1 MTTNDKWINRIQQ
14 KMEHYEAD
22 VPEGLY
28 DDIVAEMQRRGLKP
42 LAATS
47 HKAPVVPLWTQR
59 IAALAAVAAAVV
71 VAVFVLTPSAPEMA
85 PTASLPTTHAVQP
98 SAVAT
103 ATDAHTAGEPSSLV
117 SAVRR
122 WKATLSPTA
131 VREVMLADNTT
142 PAASTPIYNIE
153 PEPECEVME
162 QRPTDAD
169 RQAATKPAATSKP
182 VSPSGSTV
190 RKTERR
196 VIHYPSTHRSHPMSI
211 GAYVRGAQSGNSVIP
226 SELPAGSGFLADN
239 DVYGSGD
246 MIHPSRVPMLPMG
259 RSGGRTHHKLPVKGG
274 LSLRYSLDDR
284 WSVQTGVNYS
294 YHSSEIEMGGED
306 IDQQL
311 HFIGVPVAV
320 GYNVWSNRHV
330 NVYLTAGG
338 EVEKLVKG
346 RRTVSYTGQQRNEDV
361 KMSRPQLSVQLSAGA
376 EYRATRAVS
385 LYIEPG
391 VSYHF
396 DNGSGVSTIYSDKPF
411 EFGLSMGVRVDIN
424 RR

>member
-1 MTTNDKWINRIQQ
+1 
-14 KMEHYEAD
+14 
-22 VPEGLY
+22 
-28 DDIVAEMQRRGLKP
+28 
-42 LAATS
+42 
-47 HKAPVVPLWTQR
+47 
-59 IAALAAVAAAVV
+59 
-71 VAVFVLTPSAPEMA
+71 
-85 PTASLPTTHAVQP
+85 
-98 SAVAT
+98 
-103 ATDAHTAGEPSSLV
+103 
-117 SAVRR
+117 
-122 WKATLSPTA
+122 
-131 VREVMLADNTT
+131 
-142 PAASTPIYNIE
+142 
-153 PEPECEVME
+153 
-162 QRPTDAD
+162 
-169 RQAATKPAATSKP
+169 
-182 VSPSGSTV
+182 
-190 RKTERR
+190 
-196 VIHYPSTHRSHPMSI
+196 MSI
-211 GAYVRGAQSGNSVIP
+211 GAYVRGAQSGNSVIS

-246 MIHPSRVPMLPMG
+246 MNHPSRVPVLPMG

-320 GYNVWSNRHV
+320 GYNVWGNRHV

>member
-42 LAATS
+42 LEATS
-47 HKAPVVPLWTQR
+47 RKAPVVPLWTQR

-71 VAVFVLTPSAPEMA
+71 AAVFVLTPSAPEMA

-103 ATDAHTAGEPSSLV
+103 ATDAQTAGDPSSLV

-122 WKATLSPTA
+122 WKATLSPAA

-162 QRPTDAD
+162 HRPTDAD
-169 RQAATKPAATSKP
+169 SQTATKPAATSKP

-196 VIHYPSTHRSHPMSI
+196 VIHYPSTRRFHPMSI

-246 MIHPSRVPMLPMG
+246 MIHPSRVPVLPMG

-320 GYNVWSNRHV
+320 GYNVWGNRHV

>member
-47 HKAPVVPLWTQR
+47 RKAPVVPLWTQR

-85 PTASLPTTHAVQP
+85 PTASLPSTHAVQP

-103 ATDAHTAGEPSSLV
+103 ATDAQTAGEPSSLV

-131 VREVMLADNTT
+131 VREVM
-142 PAASTPIYNIE
+142 
-153 PEPECEVME
+153 E

-169 RQAATKPAATSKP
+169 SPTATKPAATSKP

-196 VIHYPSTHRSHPMSI
+196 VIHYPSTRRSHPMSI

-239 DVYGSGD
+239 DVYGSSD
-246 MIHPSRVPMLPMG
+246 MIHPSRVPVLPMG

-320 GYNVWSNRHV
+320 GYNVWGNRHV

-361 KMSRPQLSVQLSAGA
+361 KMSRPQLSVQMSAGA

>member
-47 HKAPVVPLWTQR
+47 RKAPVVPLWTQR
-59 IAALAAVAAAVV
+59 IAAVAAVAAAVV
-71 VAVFVLTPSAPEMA
+71 VAVFVLTPSAPEMV

-103 ATDAHTAGEPSSLV
+103 ATDAQTAGEPSSLV

-131 VREVMLADNTT
+131 VKEVMLADNTT
-142 PAASTPIYNIE
+142 PAVTTPLYNIE
-153 PEPECEVME
+153 PEPECEVVE
-162 QRPTDAD
+162 QRPTGAD
-169 RQAATKPAATSKP
+169 SQTATKPAATSKP

-196 VIHYPSTHRSHPMSI
+196 VVHHPATRRSHPMSI

-226 SELPAGSGFLADN
+226 SKVPDGGGFLADN

-246 MIHPSRVPMLPMG
+246 MLTPSRVPVFPMS
-259 RSGGRTHHKLPVKGG
+259 RRGGRTHHKLPVKGG

-306 IDQQL
+306 INQQL

-320 GYNVWSNRHV
+320 GYNVWGNRHV

-361 KMSRPQLSVQLSAGA
+361 KMSRPQLSVQMSAGA

>member
-47 HKAPVVPLWTQR
+47 RKAPVVPLWTQR

-103 ATDAHTAGEPSSLV
+103 ATDAQTAGEPSSLV

-122 WKATLSPTA
+122 WKAILSPTA

-142 PAASTPIYNIE
+142 PAATTPLYNIE
-153 PEPECEVME
+153 PEPECEVVE

-169 RQAATKPAATSKP
+169 RQTATKPAATSKP

-294 YHSSEIEMGGED
+294 YHSSEMEMGGED

-320 GYNVWSNRHV
+320 GYNVWGNRHV

-361 KMSRPQLSVQLSAGA
+361 KMSRPQLSVQMSAGA

>member
-103 ATDAHTAGEPSSLV
+103 ATDAQTAGEPSSLV

-274 LSLRYSLDDR
+274 LSLRYSLDDC

-306 IDQQL
+306 INQQL

-320 GYNVWSNRHV
+320 GYNVWGNRHI

>member
-22 VPEGLY
+22 VPEELY

-47 HKAPVVPLWTQR
+47 RKAPVVPLWTQR

-103 ATDAHTAGEPSSLV
+103 STDAQTAGKPSSLV

-122 WKATLSPTA
+122 WKAILSPTA

-169 RQAATKPAATSKP
+169 RQTATKPAATSKP

-320 GYNVWSNRHV
+320 GYNVWGNRHV

>member
-47 HKAPVVPLWTQR
+47 RKAPVVPLWTQR
-59 IAALAAVAAAVV
+59 IAALAAVAAAVI
-71 VAVFVLTPSAPEMA
+71 VAVFVLTPSAPDMA

-103 ATDAHTAGEPSSLV
+103 ATDIQTAGEPSSLV

-162 QRPTDAD
+162 QRPTNAD
-169 RQAATKPAATSKP
+169 SQTATKPAATSKP

-190 RKTERR
+190 RKTERK
-196 VIHYPSTHRSHPMSI
+196 VVHYPSTHRSHPMSI

-246 MIHPSRVPMLPMG
+246 MIHPSRVPVLPMG
-259 RSGGRTHHKLPVKGG
+259 RSGARTHHKLPVKGG
-274 LSLRYSLDDR
+274 LSLRYSFDDR

-320 GYNVWSNRHV
+320 GYNVWGNRHV

-361 KMSRPQLSVQLSAGA
+361 KMSRPQLSVQLSAGG

>member
-47 HKAPVVPLWTQR
+47 RKAPVVPLWTQR

-98 SAVAT
+98 STVAT
-103 ATDAHTAGEPSSLV
+103 ATDVQTAGDPSSLV
-117 SAVRR
+117 SVVRR

-162 QRPTDAD
+162 QRPTNAD
-169 RQAATKPAATSKP
+169 SQTATKPAATSKP

-190 RKTERR
+190 RKTERK
-196 VIHYPSTHRSHPMSI
+196 VVHYPSTHRSHPMSI

-246 MIHPSRVPMLPMG
+246 MIHPSRVPVLPMG

-320 GYNVWSNRHV
+320 GYNVWGNRHV

>member
-47 HKAPVVPLWTQR
+47 RKAPVVPLWTQR

-103 ATDAHTAGEPSSLV
+103 ANDAQTAGEPSSLV

-153 PEPECEVME
+153 PEPECEVVE
-162 QRPTDAD
+162 HRPTGAD
-169 RQAATKPAATSKP
+169 SQTATKPAATSKP
-182 VSPSGSTV
+182 ASPSGSTV

-196 VIHYPSTHRSHPMSI
+196 VVHYPATRRSHPMSI

-226 SELPAGSGFLADN
+226 SKLPDGGGFLADN

-306 IDQQL
+306 INQQL

-320 GYNVWSNRHV
+320 GYNVWGNRHV

-411 EFGLSMGVRVDIN
+411 EFGLNMGVRVDIN

>member
-1 MTTNDKWINRIQQ
+1 MTTDDKWINRIQQ

-47 HKAPVVPLWTQR
+47 RKAPVVPLWTQR

-103 ATDAHTAGEPSSLV
+103 ATDAQTAGEPSSLV

-122 WKATLSPTA
+122 WKAILSPTA

-142 PAASTPIYNIE
+142 PAATTPLYNIE
-153 PEPECEVME
+153 PEPECEVVE

-169 RQAATKPAATSKP
+169 SPTATKPAATSKP

-211 GAYVRGAQSGNSVIP
+211 GAYMRGAQSGNSVIP

-294 YHSSEIEMGGED
+294 YHSSEIEMGGEN

-320 GYNVWSNRHV
+320 GYNVWGNRHV

-361 KMSRPQLSVQLSAGA
+361 KMSRPQLSVQMSAGA

>member
-47 HKAPVVPLWTQR
+47 RKAPVVPLWTQR

-98 SAVAT
+98 STVAT
-103 ATDAHTAGEPSSLV
+103 ATDVQTAGDPSSLV
-117 SAVRR
+117 SVVRR

-162 QRPTDAD
+162 QRPTNAD
-169 RQAATKPAATSKP
+169 SQTATKPAATSKP

-190 RKTERR
+190 RKTERK
-196 VIHYPSTHRSHPMSI
+196 VVHYPSTHRSHPMSI

-239 DVYGSGD
+239 DVYGSSD
-246 MIHPSRVPMLPMG
+246 MIHPSRVPVLPMG

-320 GYNVWSNRHV
+320 GYNVWGNRHV

>member
-103 ATDAHTAGEPSSLV
+103 ATDAQTAGEPSSLV

-169 RQAATKPAATSKP
+169 RQTATKPAATSKP

>member
-22 VPEGLY
+22 VPEELY

-47 HKAPVVPLWTQR
+47 RKAPVVPLWTQR

-103 ATDAHTAGEPSSLV
+103 ANDAQTAGEPSSLV
-117 SAVRR
+117 FAVRR

-320 GYNVWSNRHV
+320 GYNVWGNRHV

-361 KMSRPQLSVQLSAGA
+361 KMSRSQLSVQLSAGA

>member
-47 HKAPVVPLWTQR
+47 RKAPVVPLWTQR

-103 ATDAHTAGEPSSLV
+103 ATDAQTAGEPSSLI

-131 VREVMLADNTT
+131 VKEVMLADNTT
-142 PAASTPIYNIE
+142 PAATTPLYNIE

-169 RQAATKPAATSKP
+169 RQTATKPAATSKP

-226 SELPAGSGFLADN
+226 SKVPDGGGFLADN

-320 GYNVWSNRHV
+320 GYNVWGNRHV

>member
-47 HKAPVVPLWTQR
+47 RKAPVVPLWTQR
-59 IAALAAVAAAVV
+59 IAAVAAVAAAVV

-103 ATDAHTAGEPSSLV
+103 ANDAQTAGEPSSLV

-131 VREVMLADNTT
+131 VKEVMLADNTT
-142 PAASTPIYNIE
+142 PAASTPIYNIV

-169 RQAATKPAATSKP
+169 SQTATKPAATSKP

-320 GYNVWSNRHV
+320 GYNVWGNRHV

>member
-47 HKAPVVPLWTQR
+47 RKAPVVPLWTQR
-59 IAALAAVAAAVV
+59 IAALAAVAAAVI
-71 VAVFVLTPSAPEMA
+71 VAVFVLTPSAPDMA

-103 ATDAHTAGEPSSLV
+103 ATDIQTAGEPSSLV

-162 QRPTDAD
+162 QRPTNAD
-169 RQAATKPAATSKP
+169 SQTATKPAATSKP

-190 RKTERR
+190 RKTERK

-246 MIHPSRVPMLPMG
+246 MIHPSRVPVLPMG

-320 GYNVWSNRHV
+320 GYNVWGNRHV

>member
-47 HKAPVVPLWTQR
+47 RKAPVVPLWTQR

-103 ATDAHTAGEPSSLV
+103 ATDAQTAGEPSSLI

-169 RQAATKPAATSKP
+169 RQTATKPAATSKP

-294 YHSSEIEMGGED
+294 YHSSEIEMGGEG

-320 GYNVWSNRHV
+320 GYNVWGNRHV

>member
-47 HKAPVVPLWTQR
+47 RKAPVVPLWTQR

-103 ATDAHTAGEPSSLV
+103 ATDAQTAGEPSSLV

-122 WKATLSPTA
+122 WKAIFSPTA

-142 PAASTPIYNIE
+142 PAATTPIYNIE

-246 MIHPSRVPMLPMG
+246 MIHPSRVPVLPMG
-259 RSGGRTHHKLPVKGG
+259 RSGARTHHKLPVKGG

-320 GYNVWSNRHV
+320 GYNVWGNRHV

>member
-1 MTTNDKWINRIQQ
+1 
-14 KMEHYEAD
+14 
-22 VPEGLY
+22 
-28 DDIVAEMQRRGLKP
+28 
-42 LAATS
+42 
-47 HKAPVVPLWTQR
+47 
-59 IAALAAVAAAVV
+59 
-71 VAVFVLTPSAPEMA
+71 MA

-103 ATDAHTAGEPSSLV
+103 ANDAQTAGEPSSLV

-169 RQAATKPAATSKP
+169 RQTATKPAATSKP

-196 VIHYPSTHRSHPMSI
+196 VIHYPSTRRSHPMSI

-306 IDQQL
+306 IDQHL

-320 GYNVWSNRHV
+320 GYNVWGNRHV

-361 KMSRPQLSVQLSAGA
+361 KMSRPQLSVQMSAGA

>member
-47 HKAPVVPLWTQR
+47 RKAPVVPLWTQR

-71 VAVFVLTPSAPEMA
+71 VAVFVLAPSAPEMA

-103 ATDAHTAGEPSSLV
+103 ATDAQTAGEPSSLI

-131 VREVMLADNTT
+131 VKEVMLADNTT
-142 PAASTPIYNIE
+142 PAATIPLYNIE

-182 VSPSGSTV
+182 VSPSGATV

-226 SELPAGSGFLADN
+226 SKVPDGGGFLADN

-306 IDQQL
+306 INQQL

-320 GYNVWSNRHV
+320 GYNVWGNRHI

>member
-47 HKAPVVPLWTQR
+47 RKAPVVPLWTQR

-103 ATDAHTAGEPSSLV
+103 ATDAQTAGEPSSLV

-320 GYNVWSNRHV
+320 GYNVWGNRHV

>member
-47 HKAPVVPLWTQR
+47 RKAPVVPLWTQR
-59 IAALAAVAAAVV
+59 IAALAAVAAAVI

-103 ATDAHTAGEPSSLV
+103 ATDAQTAGEPSSLA

-122 WKATLSPTA
+122 WKTSLSPTA
-131 VREVMLADNTT
+131 VKEVMLADNTT
-142 PAASTPIYNIE
+142 PVATTPIYNIE

-169 RQAATKPAATSKP
+169 SQTATKPAATSKP

-190 RKTERR
+190 RKAERR

-306 IDQQL
+306 INQHL

-320 GYNVWSNRHV
+320 GYNVWGNRHI

-361 KMSRPQLSVQLSAGA
+361 KMSRPQLSVQMSAGA

>member
-47 HKAPVVPLWTQR
+47 RKAPVVPLWTQR

-103 ATDAHTAGEPSSLV
+103 ATDAQTAGEPSSLV

-122 WKATLSPTA
+122 WKATLSPTS
-131 VREVMLADNTT
+131 VKEVMLADNTT

-239 DVYGSGD
+239 DVCGSGD

>member
-42 LAATS
+42 LEATS
-47 HKAPVVPLWTQR
+47 RKAPVVPLWTQR

-103 ATDAHTAGEPSSLV
+103 ATDVQTAGDPSSLV

-162 QRPTDAD
+162 QRPTNAD
-169 RQAATKPAATSKP
+169 SQTATKPAATSKP

-190 RKTERR
+190 RKTERK

-259 RSGGRTHHKLPVKGG
+259 RSGARTHHKLPVKGG

-320 GYNVWSNRHV
+320 GYNVWGNRHV

-346 RRTVSYTGQQRNEDV
+346 RRTVSYTGQQCNEDV

>member
-1 MTTNDKWINRIQQ
+1 
-14 KMEHYEAD
+14 
-22 VPEGLY
+22 
-28 DDIVAEMQRRGLKP
+28 
-42 LAATS
+42 
-47 HKAPVVPLWTQR
+47 
-59 IAALAAVAAAVV
+59 
-71 VAVFVLTPSAPEMA
+71 MA

-98 SAVAT
+98 PAVAT
-103 ATDAHTAGEPSSLV
+103 ATDAQTAGDPSSLV
-117 SAVRR
+117 SVVRR

-162 QRPTDAD
+162 HRPTDAD
-169 RQAATKPAATSKP
+169 SQTATKPAATSKP

-190 RKTERR
+190 RKTERK
-196 VIHYPSTHRSHPMSI
+196 VVHYPSTRRSHPMSI

-246 MIHPSRVPMLPMG
+246 MIHPSRVPVLPMG
-259 RSGGRTHHKLPVKGG
+259 RSGARTHHKLPVKGG

-320 GYNVWSNRHV
+320 GYNVWGNRHV

>member
-47 HKAPVVPLWTQR
+47 RKAPVVPLWTQR

-131 VREVMLADNTT
+131 VKEVMLADNTT
-142 PAASTPIYNIE
+142 PAASTPIYNIV

-169 RQAATKPAATSKP
+169 RQTATKPAATSKP

-320 GYNVWSNRHV
+320 GYNVWGNRHV

-346 RRTVSYTGQQRNEDV
+346 RRTVSYTGQQCNEDV

>member
-103 ATDAHTAGEPSSLV
+103 ATDAQAAGEPSSLV

-122 WKATLSPTA
+122 WKATLSPTS

-162 QRPTDAD
+162 QHPTGAD
-169 RQAATKPAATSKP
+169 SQTATKSAATSKP

-320 GYNVWSNRHV
+320 GYNVWGNRHV

>member
-47 HKAPVVPLWTQR
+47 RKAPVVPLWTQR

-122 WKATLSPTA
+122 WKATLSPTS
-131 VREVMLADNTT
+131 VREMMLADNTT
-142 PAASTPIYNIE
+142 PAATIPLYNIE

-169 RQAATKPAATSKP
+169 RQTATKPAATSKP

-320 GYNVWSNRHV
+320 GYNVWGNRHI

>member
-47 HKAPVVPLWTQR
+47 RKAPVVPLWTQR

-103 ATDAHTAGEPSSLV
+103 ATDAQAAGEPSSLV

>member
-47 HKAPVVPLWTQR
+47 RKAPVVPLWTQR

-85 PTASLPTTHAVQP
+85 PTASLPTTHAVLP

-103 ATDAHTAGEPSSLV
+103 STDAQTAGEPSSLV

-122 WKATLSPTA
+122 WKATLSPTS
-131 VREVMLADNTT
+131 VREMMLADNTT

-320 GYNVWSNRHV
+320 GYNVWGNRHV

-361 KMSRPQLSVQLSAGA
+361 KMSRPQLSVQMSAGA

>member
-42 LAATS
+42 LEATS
-47 HKAPVVPLWTQR
+47 RKAPVVPLWTQR

-103 ATDAHTAGEPSSLV
+103 ATDAQTAGEPSSLV

-122 WKATLSPTA
+122 WKAILSPTA

-142 PAASTPIYNIE
+142 PAATTPIYNIE

-169 RQAATKPAATSKP
+169 SQTATKPAATSKP

-196 VIHYPSTHRSHPMSI
+196 VIHSPSTRRSHPMSI

-246 MIHPSRVPMLPMG
+246 MIHPSRVPVLPMG
-259 RSGGRTHHKLPVKGG
+259 RSGARTHHKLPVKGG

-320 GYNVWSNRHV
+320 GYNVWGNRHV

-361 KMSRPQLSVQLSAGA
+361 KMSRPQLSVQMSAGA

>member
-47 HKAPVVPLWTQR
+47 RKAPVVPLWTRR

-103 ATDAHTAGEPSSLV
+103 ATDAQTAGEPSSLV

-122 WKATLSPTA
+122 WKATLSPTS
-131 VREVMLADNTT
+131 VKEVMLADNTT
-142 PAASTPIYNIE
+142 PAATTPLYNIE

-169 RQAATKPAATSKP
+169 RQTATKPAATSKP

-196 VIHYPSTHRSHPMSI
+196 VIHYPSTRRSHPMSI

-246 MIHPSRVPMLPMG
+246 MIHPSRVPVLPMG
-259 RSGGRTHHKLPVKGG
+259 RSGARTHHKLPVKGG

-294 YHSSEIEMGGED
+294 YHSSEIEMGGE
-306 IDQQL
+306 
-311 HFIGVPVAV
+311 
-320 GYNVWSNRHV
+320 
-330 NVYLTAGG
+330 
-338 EVEKLVKG
+338 
-346 RRTVSYTGQQRNEDV
+346 EDR
-361 KMSRPQLSVQLSAGA
+361 KSV
-376 EYRATRAVS
+376 V
-385 LYIEPG
+385 
-391 VSYHF
+391 
-396 DNGSGVSTIYSDKPF
+396 
-411 EFGLSMGVRVDIN
+411 
-424 RR
+424 

>member
-47 HKAPVVPLWTQR
+47 RKAPVVPLWTQR

-103 ATDAHTAGEPSSLV
+103 ATDVQTAGDPSSLV
-117 SAVRR
+117 SVVRR

-131 VREVMLADNTT
+131 VREGMLADNTT
-142 PAASTPIYNIE
+142 PAATTPIYNIE
-153 PEPECEVME
+153 SEPECEVME
-162 QRPTDAD
+162 YRPTDAD
-169 RQAATKPAATSKP
+169 SQTATKPAATSKP

-190 RKTERR
+190 RKTERK

-239 DVYGSGD
+239 DVYGSSD

-320 GYNVWSNRHV
+320 GYNVWGNRHV

>member
-42 LAATS
+42 LEATS
-47 HKAPVVPLWTQR
+47 RKAPVVPLWTQR

-103 ATDAHTAGEPSSLV
+103 ATDAQTAGEPSSLV

-122 WKATLSPTA
+122 WKAILSPTA

-142 PAASTPIYNIE
+142 PAATTPIYNIE

-169 RQAATKPAATSKP
+169 SQTATKPAATSKP

-196 VIHYPSTHRSHPMSI
+196 VIHSPSTRRSHPMSI

-246 MIHPSRVPMLPMG
+246 MIHPSRVPVLPMG
-259 RSGGRTHHKLPVKGG
+259 RSGARTHHKLPVKGG

-320 GYNVWSNRHV
+320 GYNVWGNRHV

-346 RRTVSYTGQQRNEDV
+346 RRTVSYTGPQRNEDV
-361 KMSRPQLSVQLSAGA
+361 KMSRPQLSVQMSAGA

-396 DNGSGVSTIYSDKPF
+396 DNGSGISTIYSDKPF

>member
-47 HKAPVVPLWTQR
+47 RKAPVVPLWTQR

-85 PTASLPTTHAVQP
+85 PTASLPTTHAVQS

-103 ATDAHTAGEPSSLV
+103 ATDAQTAGEPSSLV

-122 WKATLSPTA
+122 WKATLSPTS

-142 PAASTPIYNIE
+142 PTATTPIYNIE

-162 QRPTDAD
+162 QRLTDAD
-169 RQAATKPAATSKP
+169 NHTATKPAATSKP

-259 RSGGRTHHKLPVKGG
+259 RSGARTHHKLPVKGG

-306 IDQQL
+306 INQQL

-320 GYNVWSNRHV
+320 GYNVWGNRHV

-361 KMSRPQLSVQLSAGA
+361 KMSRPQLSVQMSAGA

>member
-47 HKAPVVPLWTQR
+47 RKAPVVPLWTQR
-59 IAALAAVAAAVV
+59 IAAVAAVAAAVV
-71 VAVFVLTPSAPEMA
+71 VAVFVLTPSAPDMA

-103 ATDAHTAGEPSSLV
+103 ATDIQTAGEPSSLV

-122 WKATLSPTA
+122 WKATLSPTS
-131 VREVMLADNTT
+131 VREMMLADNTT
-142 PAASTPIYNIE
+142 PAATTPIYNIE

-162 QRPTDAD
+162 QRPTNAD
-169 RQAATKPAATSKP
+169 SPTATKPAATSKP

-196 VIHYPSTHRSHPMSI
+196 VIHYPPPRRSHPMSI

-246 MIHPSRVPMLPMG
+246 MIHPSRVPVLPMG

-320 GYNVWSNRHV
+320 GYNVWGNRHV

-346 RRTVSYTGQQRNEDV
+346 HRTVSYTGQQRNEDV

>member
-47 HKAPVVPLWTQR
+47 RKAPVVPLWTQR

-103 ATDAHTAGEPSSLV
+103 ATDAHTAGESSSLV

-142 PAASTPIYNIE
+142 PAATTPLYNIE

-169 RQAATKPAATSKP
+169 SQTATKPTATSKP

-226 SELPAGSGFLADN
+226 SELPDGGGFLADN

-246 MIHPSRVPMLPMG
+246 LIHPSRVPMLPMG

-320 GYNVWSNRHV
+320 GYNVWGNRHV

-361 KMSRPQLSVQLSAGA
+361 KMSRPQLSVQMSAGA

>member
-47 HKAPVVPLWTQR
+47 RKAPVVPLWTQR

-85 PTASLPTTHAVQP
+85 PTASLPTTHAVQSSP
-98 SAVAT
+98 VAT
-103 ATDAHTAGEPSSLV
+103 ATDAQTAGEPSSLV

-122 WKATLSPTA
+122 WKATLSPTS
-131 VREVMLADNTT
+131 VREMMLADNTT
-142 PAASTPIYNIE
+142 PAATTPIYNIE

-162 QRPTDAD
+162 LRPTDAD
-169 RQAATKPAATSKP
+169 SQTATKPAATSKP
-182 VSPSGSTV
+182 VSPSSSTV

-320 GYNVWSNRHV
+320 GYNVWGNRHV

>member
-98 SAVAT
+98 TAVAT
-103 ATDAHTAGEPSSLV
+103 ATDIQTAGEPSSLV

-122 WKATLSPTA
+122 WKATLSPAA
-131 VREVMLADNTT
+131 VKEMMLADNTT
-142 PAASTPIYNIE
+142 PAATTPIYNIE

-162 QRPTDAD
+162 QRPTNAD
-169 RQAATKPAATSKP
+169 SQTATKPAATSKP

-196 VIHYPSTHRSHPMSI
+196 VIHYPSTRRSHPMSI

-246 MIHPSRVPMLPMG
+246 MIHPSRVPVLPMG
-259 RSGGRTHHKLPVKGG
+259 RSGVRTHHKLPVKGG

-320 GYNVWSNRHV
+320 GYNVWGNRHV

-346 RRTVSYTGQQRNEDV
+346 RRTVSYTGQQCNEDV
-361 KMSRPQLSVQLSAGA
+361 KMSRPQLSVQMSAGA